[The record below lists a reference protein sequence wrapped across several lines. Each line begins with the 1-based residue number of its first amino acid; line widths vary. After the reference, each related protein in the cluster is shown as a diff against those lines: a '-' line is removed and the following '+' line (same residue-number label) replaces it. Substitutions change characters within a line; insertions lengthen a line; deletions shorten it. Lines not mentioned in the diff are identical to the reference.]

1 MTVSGNDTPEAF
13 KREVA
18 DSQTLGVLR
27 PLLGGRGGGRRS
39 HRAHFR
45 LPAFK
50 LVKYYFIKR
59 GYFSTLKIGKYNLRR
74 NIIPFN

>member
-27 PLLGGRGGGRRS
+27 PLLGGGGGGG
-39 HRAHFR
+39 A
-45 LPAFK
+45 A
-50 LVKYYFIKR
+50 
-59 GYFSTLKIGKYNLRR
+59 IGPILGCQLSSWS
-74 NIIPFN
+74 NIIS

>member
-27 PLLGGRGGGRRS
+27 PLWGGG
-39 HRAHFR
+39 
-45 LPAFK
+45 
-50 LVKYYFIKR
+50 
-59 GYFSTLKIGKYNLRR
+59 GGKAQ
-74 NIIPFN
+74 P